1 METLQKKKINNIIIF
16 ITIGIYLFFG
26 NIANYSIYSNLSII
40 LLVSVSF
47 IYILNNKKI
56 YLNIYF
62 LLYVIFMIYQLFLV
76 FSGRAVYE
84 HETMSVLQTMLI
96 NLVILICL
104 YNVIIYTRDMKG
116 FIKAYIFV
124 STLSLG
130 VIMFLLRG
138 NLFSGRLAHSW
149 GEDSISYY
157 FLGKPIAM
165 SSNGIAFFSSI
176 AALFSIYF
184 FIKENKKI
192 YLILAIFLM
201 FGVILTGSRKGILVL
216 ALYIVFIIN
225 LMFKR
230 KIALKLLIISVI
242 IGGIWILITNIPA
255 FYNIIGERLVDL
267 INLFFGETTTE
278 GSIVARE
285 RFKSYAL
292 DWINQR
298 PWMGYG
304 SGAFK
309 YVYGNVTE
317 SNYLEMMVS
326 GGIIGTI
333 LYYLYTIPVVNRFI
347 KAKEKDN
354 ILKILF
360 FIVISLLIVDY
371 GSVTY
376 LSRSCLIV
384 IIMYLT
390 YLKIIKI
397 NSESD
402 GRNGRNNK

>member
-1 METLQKKKINNIIIF
+1 METLQKKKINNNIIF

-26 NIANYSIYSNLSII
+26 NVANYSIYSNLSII
-40 LLVSVSF
+40 LLVGVSA

-62 LLYVIFMIYQLFLV
+62 LLYVIFMIYQLFLA
-76 FSGRAVYE
+76 FSGIAVYE
-84 HETMSVLQTMLI
+84 HETIKNIQTMLI
-96 NLVILICL
+96 NLVILMCL
-104 YNVIIYTRDMKG
+104 YNVIIYTKNMKG
-116 FIKAYIFV
+116 FMKVYILI
-124 STLSLG
+124 STFSLA
-130 VIMFLLRG
+130 VIMFLQRG
-138 NLFSGRLAHSW
+138 NLLSGRLAHSW
-149 GEDSISYY
+149 GEDSVSYY
-157 FLGKPIAM
+157 FLGKPIAI

-192 YLILAIFLM
+192 YLILAIYLTI
-201 FGVILTGSRKGILVL
+201 GVILTGSRKGILIL
-216 ALYIVFIIN
+216 ALYSAFIIN

-230 KIALKLLIISVI
+230 KILLKILIITIV
-242 IGGIWILITNIPA
+242 IGGIWILITNVPVL
-255 FYNIIGERLVDL
+255 YDIIGERLIDL
-267 INLFFGETTTE
+267 INLFFGEATTE

-292 DWINQR
+292 EWISQR

-309 YVYGNVTE
+309 YIYENVTE

-326 GGIIGTI
+326 GGSIGTI
-333 LYYLYTIPVVNRFI
+333 LYYLYTIPVINRFF

-360 FIVISLLIVDY
+360 FILISLLIIDY

-376 LSRSCLIV
+376 LSRNSLIV
-384 IIMYLT
+384 IIMYFA

-402 GRNGRNNK
+402 DKNG